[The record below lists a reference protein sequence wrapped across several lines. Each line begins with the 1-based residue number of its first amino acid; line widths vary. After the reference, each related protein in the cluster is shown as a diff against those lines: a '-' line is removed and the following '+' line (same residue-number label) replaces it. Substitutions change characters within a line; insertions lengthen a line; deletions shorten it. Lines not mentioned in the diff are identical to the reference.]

1 MRNNQPVTGI
11 ERQLDA
17 SVTIISHTD
26 ASGRITFVNED
37 FIDASGFSHDELIG
51 QPHNMVRHPDMPAEA
66 FRDLWDTLKHGRPW
80 SGLVKN
86 RCKNGDHYWVRASVT
101 PKPEGGYMSV
111 RVMPTRA
118 EILAAEALYKTFR
131 GNPSLRMHEGKVV
144 RGGLGGLRDKVL
156 ARIDDTRIG
165 RRLLAIMVIVM
176 ILLVAA
182 LADSQRSGRA
192 VEAEYRAHIAGDV
205 AQRVAYYKLY
215 AQGLQ
220 MGQALRN
227 VMLDPANPKAYD
239 NYSRASDAFEKAL
252 LVARNLDDEGL
263 RSGLPER
270 IRKLRDEQRAHHE
283 RVFSLIKEGQGDTAR
298 QVLNK
303 DETPKWREI
312 RDLLLKEIDRLDEA
326 SPALLD
332 SLNAQS
338 DAALTRSLALGLGA
352 VLLGALL
359 ATLLLSRIARQAARA
374 EAMAAAVAGGN
385 LSQII
390 EPGGHD
396 ELGAILTHVA
406 LLRNRMHE
414 AISLIQQ
421 SARALNTSS
430 RQLSEASEAT
440 VEATRSQSITLA
452 DIATTVDGLSNS
464 TITMS
469 EQARDAM
476 QANRIS
482 ADTTRNSAAI
492 SQTAAA
498 SINDAARTMAG
509 TEQRIGELAGM
520 SGEIGR
526 VIQVIREIADQTNLL
541 ALNAAIE
548 AARAGEQGRGFAVV
562 ADEVRKL
569 AERTGN
575 STQEI
580 ATMIQRIQSLSA
592 AVSGEVAT
600 SSKDVADGARSALEA
615 GQIAASVE
623 STVAQAGQAMQSIED
638 ALANNSRATREI
650 ATQMENVARNAE
662 ADAEMARR
670 SAEEAR
676 QVGILAG
683 RLGELASQFKA

>member
-1 MRNNQPVTGI
+1 MRNNQPATGI

-37 FIDASGFSHDELIG
+37 FIEVSGFSHDELIG

-111 RVMPTRA
+111 RVMANRD

-131 GNPSLRMHEGKVV
+131 NNPALRMHEGKVV

-176 ILLVAA
+176 ILLVGA

-239 NYSRASDAFEKAL
+239 NYSRASDAFEKAS

-638 ALANNSRATREI
+638 ALANNSRAAREI

>member
-1 MRNNQPVTGI
+1 MRNNQPATGI

-37 FIDASGFSHDELIG
+37 FIEVSGFSHDELIG

-239 NYSRASDAFEKAL
+239 NYSRASDAFEKAS

-283 RVFSLIKEGQGDTAR
+283 RVFSLIKEGQGDAAR

-526 VIQVIREIADQTNLL
+526 VVQVIREIADQTNLL

-638 ALANNSRATREI
+638 ALANNSRAAREI

>member
-11 ERQLDA
+11 ERQLDPG
-17 SVTIISHTD
+17 VTIISHTD
-26 ASGRITFVNED
+26 ATGNITFVNED
-37 FIDASGFSHDELIG
+37 FLQASGFDHDELIG
-51 QPHNMVRHPDMPAEA
+51 QPHNLVRHPDMPAEA

-86 RCKNGDHYWVRASVT
+86 RCKNGDHYWVRTSVT

-111 RVMPTRA
+111 RVVPGRD
-118 EILAAEALYKTFR
+118 EILAAEALYTRFR
-131 GNPSLRMHEGKVV
+131 NNPGLRLHEGKVV
-144 RGGLGGLRDKVL
+144 RSGLAGLGDAIL

-176 ILLVAA
+176 ILLVGA

-192 VEAEYRAHIAGDV
+192 VEAEYRAHITGDA

-227 VMLDPANPKAYD
+227 AMLDPANPKAYD
-239 NYSRASDAFEKAL
+239 KYARASDAFDVAL
-252 LVARNLDDEGL
+252 QAAGSHDDAGL
-263 RSGLPER
+263 KSGLPAR
-270 IRKLRDEQRAHHE
+270 IGVLRAEQRTFHE
-283 RVFSLIKEGQGDTAR
+283 RVFGLIKEGQGDRAR
-298 QVLNK
+298 EVLNK
-303 DETPKWREI
+303 EETPKWREI
-312 RDLLLKEIDRLDEA
+312 RDVLLKEIQRLDET
-326 SPALLD
+326 SPILLD

-338 DAALTRSLALGLGA
+338 DAALRRSLAIGIGA
-352 VLLGALL
+352 VLLGTLL
-359 ATLLLSRIARQAARA
+359 ATLLLSRLARQAARA
-374 EAMAAAVAGGN
+374 EAMTAAVAGGN
-385 LSQII
+385 LTQII

-406 LLRNRMHE
+406 LMRNRMHE

-421 SARALNTSS
+421 SAQALSTSS
-430 RQLSEASEAT
+430 GRLSEASEAT

-452 DIATTVDGLSNS
+452 GVATTVDGLSHS
-464 TITMS
+464 TLTMS
-469 EQARDAM
+469 DQARDAM
-476 QANRIS
+476 QANRLS

-498 SINDAARTMAG
+498 SISEAARTMAG

-600 SSKDVADGARSALEA
+600 SSKDVAEGARSALEA

-623 STVAQAGQAMQSIED
+623 SSVAQAGQALQSIEA

-676 QVGILAG
+676 QVGTLAS
-683 RLGELASQFKA
+683 RLGELAAQFKA

>member
-1 MRNNQPVTGI
+1 MRNNQPVSGI

-118 EILAAEALYKTFR
+118 EILAAEALYKTFC

-227 VMLDPANPKAYD
+227 AMLDPANPKAYE
-239 NYSRASDAFEKAL
+239 NYTRASEAFDTAL
-252 LVARNLDDEGL
+252 QTARALDDGGPK
-263 RSGLPER
+263 SGLPAR
-270 IRKLRDEQRAHHE
+270 IGSLRAEQRAFHE
-283 RVFSLIKEGQGDTAR
+283 RVFNLIKESQGDAAR

-303 DETPKWREI
+303 EETPKWREI
-312 RDLLLKEIDRLDEA
+312 RDLLLKEIQRLDEA
-326 SPALLD
+326 SPVLLE
-332 SLNAQS
+332 SLNTQS
-338 DAALTRSLALGLGA
+338 DQALQRSLTVALGA
-352 VLLGALL
+352 VVLGTLL
-359 ATLLLSRIARQAARA
+359 AALLLSRIARQAARA

-385 LSQII
+385 LSRVI
-390 EPGGHD
+390 EPGGRD

-406 LLRNRMHE
+406 LLRNRLHE

-421 SARALNTSS
+421 SARTLNESS
-430 RQLSEASEAT
+430 ARLGAASQAT
-440 VEATRSQSITLA
+440 VEATHSQSLTLA
-452 DIATTVDGLSNS
+452 DIARTVEGLSQS
-464 TITMS
+464 TVAMG
-469 EQARDAM
+469 EQAREAM
-476 QANRIS
+476 QANLQS
-482 ADTTRNSAAI
+482 AETTRSSSAI
-492 SQTAAA
+492 SQAAA
-498 SINDAARTMAG
+498 TSISDAAKTMAG
-509 TEQRIGELAGM
+509 TEHRIGELAGM

-592 AVSGEVAT
+592 AVAGEVAT
-600 SSKDVADGARSALEA
+600 GSRDVGEGARKALEA
-615 GQIAASVE
+615 GQIAGSVE
-623 STVAQAGQAMQSIED
+623 STVARAGQAVHAIED
-638 ALANNSRATREI
+638 ALAANGLATRDI
-650 ATQMENVARNAE
+650 AGQMESVARSAQCD
-662 ADAEMARR
+662 ADMARR

-676 QVGILAG
+676 QVGILAT
-683 RLGELASQFKA
+683 RLGELAAQFKA

>member
-111 RVMPTRA
+111 RVIPTRA

-131 GNPSLRMHEGKVV
+131 SNPALRMHEGKVV

-176 ILLVAA
+176 ILLVGA

-239 NYSRASDAFEKAL
+239 NYSRASDAFEKAS

-526 VIQVIREIADQTNLL
+526 VVQVIREIADQTNLL

-638 ALANNSRATREI
+638 ALTNNSRATREI

>member
-1 MRNNQPVTGI
+1 MRNNQPVSGI

-111 RVMPTRA
+111 RVIPTRA

-227 VMLDPANPKAYD
+227 AMLDPANPKAYE
-239 NYSRASDAFEKAL
+239 NYTRASEAFDTAL
-252 LVARNLDDEGL
+252 QTARALDDGGPK
-263 RSGLPER
+263 SGLPAR
-270 IRKLRDEQRAHHE
+270 IGSLRAEQRAFHE
-283 RVFSLIKEGQGDTAR
+283 RVFNLIKESQGDAAR

-303 DETPKWREI
+303 EETPKWREI
-312 RDLLLKEIDRLDEA
+312 RDLLLKEIQRLDEA
-326 SPALLD
+326 SPVLLE
-332 SLNAQS
+332 SLNTQS
-338 DAALTRSLALGLGA
+338 DQALQRSLTVALGA
-352 VLLGALL
+352 VVLGTLL
-359 ATLLLSRIARQAARA
+359 AALLLSRIARQAARA

-385 LSQII
+385 LSRVI
-390 EPGGHD
+390 EPGGRD

-406 LLRNRMHE
+406 LLRNRLHE

-421 SARALNTSS
+421 SARTLNESS
-430 RQLSEASEAT
+430 ARLGAASQAT
-440 VEATRSQSITLA
+440 VEATHSQSLTLA
-452 DIATTVDGLSNS
+452 DIARTVEGLSQS
-464 TITMS
+464 TVAMG
-469 EQARDAM
+469 EQAREAM
-476 QANRIS
+476 QANLQS
-482 ADTTRNSAAI
+482 AETTRSSSAI
-492 SQTAAA
+492 SQAAA
-498 SINDAARTMAG
+498 TSISDAAKTMAG
-509 TEQRIGELAGM
+509 TEHRIGELAGM

-592 AVSGEVAT
+592 AVAGEVAT
-600 SSKDVADGARSALEA
+600 GSRDVAEGARRALEA
-615 GQIAASVE
+615 GQIAGSVE
-623 STVAQAGQAMQSIED
+623 STVARAGQAVHAIED
-638 ALANNSRATREI
+638 ALAANGLATRDI
-650 ATQMENVARNAE
+650 AGQMESVARSAQC
-662 ADAEMARR
+662 DAEMARR

-676 QVGILAG
+676 QVGILAT
-683 RLGELASQFKA
+683 RLGELAAQFKA

>member
-1 MRNNQPVTGI
+1 MRNNQPVSGI

-111 RVMPTRA
+111 RVIPTRA

-176 ILLVAA
+176 ILLVGA

-239 NYSRASDAFEKAL
+239 NYSRASDAFEKAS

-526 VIQVIREIADQTNLL
+526 VVQVIREIADQTNLL

-638 ALANNSRATREI
+638 ALTNNSRATREI

>member
-1 MRNNQPVTGI
+1 MRNNQPATGI

-37 FIDASGFSHDELIG
+37 FIEVSGFSHDELIG

-283 RVFSLIKEGQGDTAR
+283 RVFSLIKEGQGDAAR

-526 VIQVIREIADQTNLL
+526 VVQVIREIADQTNLL

-638 ALANNSRATREI
+638 ALANNSRAAREI

>member
-37 FIDASGFSHDELIG
+37 FIEASGFSHDELIG

-66 FRDLWDTLKHGRPW
+66 FRDLWDTLKHSRPW

-111 RVMPTRA
+111 RVIPTRA

-131 GNPSLRMHEGKVV
+131 SNPALRMHEGKVV

-526 VIQVIREIADQTNLL
+526 VVQVIREIADQTNLL

-638 ALANNSRATREI
+638 ALANNSRAAREI

>member
-111 RVMPTRA
+111 RVIPTRA
-118 EILAAEALYKTFR
+118 ETLAAEALYKTFR
-131 GNPSLRMHEGKVV
+131 SNPALRMHEGKVV

-176 ILLVAA
+176 ILLVGA

-239 NYSRASDAFEKAL
+239 NYSRASDAFEKAS

-482 ADTTRNSAAI
+482 AETTRNSAAI

-526 VIQVIREIADQTNLL
+526 VVQVIREIADQTNLL

>member
-111 RVMPTRA
+111 RVIPTRA
-118 EILAAEALYKTFR
+118 ETLAAEALYKTFR
-131 GNPSLRMHEGKVV
+131 SNPALRMHEGKVV

-623 STVAQAGQAMQSIED
+623 STVAQAGQAMQCIED

>member
-1 MRNNQPVTGI
+1 MRNNQPATGI

-37 FIDASGFSHDELIG
+37 FIEVSGFSHDELIG

-526 VIQVIREIADQTNLL
+526 VVQVIREIADQTNLL

-638 ALANNSRATREI
+638 ALANNSRAAREI

>member
-526 VIQVIREIADQTNLL
+526 VVQVIREIADQTNLL

>member
-1 MRNNQPVTGI
+1 MRNNQPATGI

-37 FIDASGFSHDELIG
+37 FIEVSGFSHDELIG

-111 RVMPTRA
+111 RVIPTRA

-131 GNPSLRMHEGKVV
+131 SNPALRMHEGKVV

-176 ILLVAA
+176 ILLVGA

-239 NYSRASDAFEKAL
+239 NYSRASDAFEKAS

-283 RVFSLIKEGQGDTAR
+283 RVFSLIKEGQGDAAR

-526 VIQVIREIADQTNLL
+526 VVQVIREIADQTNLL

-623 STVAQAGQAMQSIED
+623 STVAQAGQAMQCIED

>member
-1 MRNNQPVTGI
+1 MRNNQPVSGI

-111 RVMPTRA
+111 RVIPTRA
-118 EILAAEALYKTFR
+118 ETLAAEALYKTFR
-131 GNPSLRMHEGKVV
+131 SNPALRMHEGKVV

-176 ILLVAA
+176 ILLVGA

-526 VIQVIREIADQTNLL
+526 VVQVIREIADQTNLL

-623 STVAQAGQAMQSIED
+623 STVAQAGQAMQCIED
-638 ALANNSRATREI
+638 ALANNSRAAREI